1 MFVIFFTKMGKTL
14 YCHTHSKWYGNYR
27 TGGAAHG
34 PWCKLV
40 SVHRKVILVWQP
52 FYTQHSIAYTVHWSL
67 RAMHSRHHDDS
78 EMHHVWRAYIIV
90 EFIVNVQ
97 ELTHSLHITDSQLYA
112 LVQMKLL
119 SLANKPFTDCV
130 IQSKAVWTGS
140 SYHQR
145 T

>member
-1 MFVIFFTKMGKTL
+1 MVQISKRSSQSYTGLTAILHTTL
-14 YCHTHSKWYGNYR
+14 DHLYSTDHFALR
-27 TGGAAHG
+27 TPGITPIQKCIICGD
-34 PWCKLV
+34 
-40 SVHRKVILVWQP
+40 RILW
-52 FYTQHSIAYTVHWSL
+52 
-67 RAMHSRHHDDS
+67 
-78 EMHHVWRAYIIV
+78 
-90 EFIVNVQ
+90 FIGNVQ
-97 ELTHSLHITDSQLYA
+97 ELIHSLHITDSQLYT